1 MTFTIDG
8 IEWGTLIVKPTET
21 PKVTSTVKP
30 GLSQLG
36 FFLYYNKKKH
46 KLKAPLPFKMSATEH
61 FVSLETVLEKN

>member
-46 KLKAPLPFKMSATEH
+46 KLKSSPAFQNVCNRA
-61 FVSLETVLEKN
+61 FCFA

>member
-30 GLSQLG
+30 GLSRLG
-36 FFLYYNKKKH
+36 FFYIIIRRNTIR
-46 KLKAPLPFKMSATEH
+46 KAPLPFKMSATEH
-61 FVSLETVLEKN
+61 FVSLETVPEKN

>member
-30 GLSQLG
+30 GLSQIG

-46 KLKAPLPFKMSATEH
+46 KLKRKCLQT
-61 FVSLETVLEKN
+61 LEKYSIVINAVT